1 VIAGCECC
9 LSYLKNAFALV
20 AGARLTHDLKYVLAD
35 DVFTTGST
43 LYSCAHVLRHAWAL
57 NLDIVIFAHG

>member
-1 VIAGCECC
+1 MMAGCERC
-9 LSYLKNAFALV
+9 LSNLKNAFALV
-20 AGARLTHDLKYVLAD
+20 AGARLTPDLKYVLAD

-43 LYSCAHVLRHAWAL
+43 LNNGARVLRHAWAL